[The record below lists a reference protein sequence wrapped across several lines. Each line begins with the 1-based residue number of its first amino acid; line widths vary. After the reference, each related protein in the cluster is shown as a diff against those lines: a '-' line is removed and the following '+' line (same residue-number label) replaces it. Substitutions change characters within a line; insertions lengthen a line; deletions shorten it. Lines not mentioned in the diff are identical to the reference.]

1 MDFENMMKFFQFFQM
16 MQKSMEKE
24 QKPDVKEQKPDVKE
38 QKTEV
43 PGKKPEDMTA
53 AERLDALEKMYAKRE
68 EEDALLKRIEALEKR
83 APKVTTK
90 MPEPMGLDGILKGMI
105 PGMMNGEPEDKGGK

>member
-16 MQKSMEKE
+16 MQKMSDFTMSMGKK
-24 QKPDVKEQKPDVKE
+24 QKPDVKEQKSDE
-38 QKTEV
+38 NE
-43 PGKKPEDMTA
+43 KKPEDMTA

-68 EEDALLKRIEALEKR
+68 EDDKLLKRIEALEKR

-105 PGMMNGEPEDKGGK
+105 PGMLDGIPEDKGGEE